1 MEIKKIINSVLFID
15 LFLICSWVLSSCDIT
30 QYKQIGDTNFYL
42 LPDWEGHGS
51 YLHHSGGERGGF
63 YNITHE
69 GIVND
74 VYWNQQFLIIKCC
87 LSENHA
93 ISHWYIMKN
102 IKKYS
107 WKGFDIKIFVNSTD
121 YNNAIDSMGLSE
133 KVMEHTDG
141 TIPWCIHL

>member
-51 YLHHSGGERGGF
+51 YLHHSGGERGVF

-107 WKGFDIKIFVNSTD
+107 WKGFDIKKFVNSTD